1 MSSFK
6 EPDLTASDCKDAPQS
21 PEGTAALKHPS
32 TPSPG
37 SQDSY
42 GGFCPTP
49 QKRRHSTDERN
60 IVVPRKLF
68 CLSPEPSD
76 SNGSAGQE
84 VQEPLLV
91 RLPEESSSDGT
102 VQQEVQDVEVD
113 PLSDAQPE
121 LSGTTS
127 VDDGSQR
134 PARIVADPDDKEAG
148 VVLRQ
153 QPVQPAPEL
162 DSKKAEEDVVPEE
175 KSGVVLYAKSSYMPE
190 NTGISWKTLYNQY
203 LEEVDHASLIVRVI
217 LQRYGLTK
225 EHPQCMLG
233 FIRCVAD
240 YQTYP
245 CENPTTAL
253 TFLQRHSLYP
263 KAEVCIARKLPDLDG
278 RKETPAYVRAVMA
291 AIVLF
296 AGGVCDI
303 QELMDCLQ
311 SRNFPMS
318 SEDILEILYSM
329 ATLLYAMRENE
340 VKISNRFH
348 YSVSYCLH
356 HLENSLC
363 NTPSTND
370 PELPSSGGGFR
381 PISQPTSEQQL
392 ILNHRLNPEDRVKIV
407 GSAGTGKTSTLLQY
421 AREWSEL
428 KFLFIAFNKIKK
440 QSLLF
445 CSKNVTCK
453 TFHSLAYDEVGKK
466 YRNKFIRDILTNE
479 VGRVL
484 SNPEASGTKVVQTLK
499 TFLASADESI
509 TVEHTGCGED
519 VKEREKQIIVEE
531 AKQIWAKMKE
541 LGPTEEKAYHM
552 PFDGYLKLWQLQK
565 PSLSTDTERYNVIM
579 VDEAQDCT
587 HAMMSIVL
595 LQNCPVILVGNPHQ
609 QIYTFRGADNTVLDV
624 PNSRIFYLTQ
634 SFWFGYEIAY
644 VGATLLDVSRKIRKN
659 MVGNYWAGVVRVEGK
674 ETWLSRT
681 NRDVFDNAV
690 KVTGGDSPAK
700 IHFLGG
706 INTVGLDI
714 IEDLYNV
721 LHSKQNYELKSAFMK
736 ELQSTLIKKYVEKGF
751 RSIEEY
757 DATRKK
763 QLELTTGILR
773 NYDDVPQLVRSM
785 HQFHVPDPESAVKLE
800 VKDFFIKRWV
810 EKGLASIKDY
820 AEKSEDKQLEIKI
833 GIVEKYRER
842 IPELV
847 NRIRQCHVWHPEVAD
862 YILGTVHKAK
872 GLEFDTVKID
882 DVFLSKSNLEHLHS
896 NRIAIPK
903 DEWNLLYVAVT
914 RAKKHLILP
923 SFFAQILEVAK
934 EYCVRFELSTALSN
948 TTPPVCVQ
956 CRCEVPIPEDP
967 VLIPKRINHPYIVDN
982 TERKGFLC
990 SSCARSFGPIAQLT
1004 GSSRAQGPARLPET
1018 IEVPSEV
1025 HILLEDF

>member
-127 VDDGSQR
+127 GNDVSQR
-134 PARIVADPDDKEAG
+134 PAQIVADPNDKETG
-148 VVLRQ
+148 VVLPQ
-153 QPVQPAPEL
+153 ETVQPALE
-162 DSKKAEEDVVPEE
+162 SHSEEAEEDVVPEE
-175 KSGVVLYAKSSYMPE
+175 KSGVVLYAQSSYTPE
-190 NTGISWKTLYNQY
+190 NTVIPWKKLYKDY
-203 LEEVDHASLIVRVI
+203 LKEVDHATVIVGAI
-217 LQRYGLTK
+217 LKQYGLTK

-263 KAEVCIARKLPDLDG
+263 KAEVCITRKLPDLDG
-278 RKETPAYVRAVMA
+278 RKETPTYVQAVMA

-303 QELMDCLQ
+303 QELVGCLQ
-311 SRNFPMS
+311 SPKTVFPMS

-348 YSVSYCLH
+348 YSVSYCLYY
-356 HLENSLC
+356 LENSPGS
-363 NTPSTND
+363 TPSIND
-370 PELPSSGGGFR
+370 PELPSSKSGPR
-381 PISQPTSEQQL
+381 PISQPTSEQPTSEQQR
-392 ILNHRLNPEDRVKIV
+392 ILKHELNPGDRVKIV
-407 GSAGTGKTSTLLQY
+407 GFAGTGKTSTLVQY
-421 AREWSEL
+421 TKKWSKF
-428 KFLFIAFNKIKK
+428 KFLYLAFNNKTIKQACK
-440 QSLLF
+440 VF
-445 CSKNVTCK
+445 PRNVICK
-453 TFHSLAYDEVGKK
+453 TFHSLGNKAVGES
-466 YRNKFIRDILTNE
+466 YRNKFFRDIQTNM
-479 VGRVL
+479 VRL
-484 SNPEASGTKVVQTLK
+484 FLNNSGHTSDHATAIVQTLK
-499 TFLASADESI
+499 AFFASADESI
-509 TVEHTGCGED
+509 MVEHTGFGED
-519 VKEREKQIIVEE
+519 MEECEKQIIVEKAE
-531 AKQIWAKMKE
+531 QIWDKMKA
-541 LGPTEEKAYHM
+541 LGATEEEYYM
-552 PFDGYLKLWQLQK
+552 TFSGYLKLWQLQK
-565 PSLSTDTERYNVIM
+565 PSLSTDTERYDVIM

-587 HAMMSIVL
+587 HAMMNIVL
-595 LQNCPVILVGNPHQ
+595 SQTCGVILVENPHQ

-624 PNSRIFYLTQ
+624 PNSRIFHLTQ
-634 SFWFGYEIAY
+634 SFRFGYEIAY
-644 VGATLLDVSRKIRKN
+644 VGATLLDVSRKIRKT

-721 LHSKQNYELKSAFMK
+721 LHSKQNYELKSSFMK

-847 NRIRQCHVWHPEVAD
+847 NRIRQCHVWHPEDAD

-872 GLEFDTVKID
+872 GLEFDTVQISGD
-882 DVFLSKSNLEHLHS
+882 FVSIPFTWPYLGRFPRNPPALPE
-896 NRIAIPK
+896 AIPE

-914 RAKKHLILP
+914 RAKKRLVMSRFLADILK
-923 SFFAQILEVAK
+923 VTK
-934 EYCVRFELSTALSN
+934 EYYVRFELTEE
-948 TTPPVCVQ
+948 VCKKMSLW
-956 CRCEVPIPEDP
+956 CSEHGCCNSIPADSLLIPERMNF
-967 VLIPKRINHPYIVDN
+967 VYVRI
-982 TERKGFLC
+982 L
-990 SSCARSFGPIAQLT
+990 A
-1004 GSSRAQGPARLPET
+1004 
-1018 IEVPSEV
+1018 
-1025 HILLEDF
+1025 